1 MMFELLQ
8 NHDFLISFYLLL
20 HDVYYHLN
28 GRHEVKEV
36 IQILLIQKI
45 QRDVN
50 DFNLIF
56 LVLIIILPWNVDDVM
71 KIDEGQRNHV
81 VLISLDLL
89 QQHVYF
95 HVNDH
100 HVVIKVIQILL
111 SLKIL
116 RDVNDFNFIF
126 LVLIIILP

>member
-1 MMFELLQ
+1 
-8 NHDFLISFYLLL
+8 
-20 HDVYYHLN
+20 
-28 GRHEVKEV
+28 
-36 IQILLIQKI
+36 
-45 QRDVN
+45 
-50 DFNLIF
+50 
-56 LVLIIILPWNVDDVM
+56 M